1 MAPYFRIPETKKE
14 LNKLMLL
21 LIYKIISKLIP
32 YTHHFMKPTISR
44 KLIPTRSFRRNDC
57 SLLRSHGDVNKI
69 FGGYAKLCSR
79 LGLFM
84 KG

>member
-32 YTHHFMKPTISR
+32 STHHFMKPTE
-44 KLIPTRSFRRNDC
+44 N
-57 SLLRSHGDVNKI
+57 
-69 FGGYAKLCSR
+69 
-79 LGLFM
+79 
-84 KG
+84 